1 MGSKKY
7 PVIPHSLQFGD
18 LLRIG
23 SVGLVVFEL
32 NRTKSEET
40 EEALTKEQYEFLK
53 ENYLSLP
60 LQQTFHPT
68 DSSRDM
74 EESGELDDDDK
85 DHARSMRIGG
95 DTSDEGESEED
106 KDRKAGRRS
115 SGNGDDSA
123 DVRTTN

>member
-1 MGSKKY
+1 MY
-7 PVIPHSLQFGD
+7 PVITHSLLLGN

-32 NRTKSEET
+32 NRTTSEET

-60 LQQTFHPT
+60 LQHFHPT
-68 DSSRDM
+68 EISRDM
-74 EESGELDDDDK
+74 EVSNKLDDDDK

-95 DTSDEGESEED
+95 DTSDEGES
-106 KDRKAGRRS
+106 
-115 SGNGDDSA
+115 
-123 DVRTTN
+123 